1 MNEGQEPE
9 KVGNLSF
16 IEFWRVKRQMLDEN
30 WNHDRSVWNLGT
42 QQHQTLS
49 KYEKLDIDDFANR
62 MGFMQGKG
70 ELSDDYSAWMTSEN
84 PNVIMFPRSIRK
96 ILLWMKEHNNE
107 MSLEKMSEDLGY
119 TQEELLVMLDYF
131 AKQADIIEAKE
142 RKYMEEGRMFDELLE
157 MDKSVFHD

>member
-1 MNEGQEPE
+1 MYILL
-9 KVGNLSF
+9 V
-16 IEFWRVKRQMLDEN
+16 
-30 WNHDRSVWNLGT
+30 RSL
-42 QQHQTLS
+42 
-49 KYEKLDIDDFANR
+49 YELR
-62 MGFMQGKG
+62 G
-70 ELSDDYSAWMTSEN
+70 DYSAWMTSEI

>member
-1 MNEGQEPE
+1 MGTNKP
-9 KVGNLSF
+9 
-16 IEFWRVKRQMLDEN
+16 VKITDGKSGLIRRLIDV
-30 WNHDRSVWNLGT
+30 SPTG
-42 QQHQTLS
+42 
-49 KYEKLDIDDFANR
+49 EKLDVDDFANR